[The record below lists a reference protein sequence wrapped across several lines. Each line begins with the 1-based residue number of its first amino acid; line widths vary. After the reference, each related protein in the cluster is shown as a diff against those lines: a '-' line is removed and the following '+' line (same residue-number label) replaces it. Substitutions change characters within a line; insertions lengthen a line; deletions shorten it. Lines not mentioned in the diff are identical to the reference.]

1 LSVSCLLATS
11 AYSQEV
17 IPPKPLETPP
27 AVYPTGHTEAARVV
41 LRVTVNAQGT
51 VDGVELIDSAGAD
64 FDRAAEEAVRR
75 WKFAPALRDGQ
86 PFAARIRIPFVFQ
99 PPLEAAPTSSSTPLP
114 GPPPQAGEETTPTR
128 PPTASPSATP
138 TTTPT
143 TTPTATPTSSPAAT
157 STTTPTSG
165 VIPTEAEGPH
175 SNPSTA
181 PPTVVPIPEAAPEPT
196 LTLPDGG
203 ALLEVQVRGAQ
214 RKELRAGSDFQIE
227 VGQLSVIAGTSAAD
241 ILRLAPGIFIANE
254 GGAGHADQVFLRGF
268 DAEQGQAIEFTVN
281 GVPINQVDNP
291 DAQGYAD
298 THFIIPELVKEL
310 RVIEG
315 PFDPHQGDFA
325 VAGSAAYELAVPDR
339 RLEFKLE
346 YGSFN
351 SKRALALW
359 APPTE
364 REGTFAA
371 VQAFQSDGFGVNR
384 SVTNASAMA
393 QYEGELGT
401 RGLWHLLATAYAT
414 HYKSAGVVR
423 ADDVASGAIDF
434 YGTEDP
440 SQGGDAQ
447 RFSFSFDLTNPV
459 GDGVT
464 KLQVFSIYQTVR
476 ILEDF
481 TGFLLDQDEPGQSP
495 HPQRGDGIQQQYA
508 ALTVGG
514 RSSYKL
520 TKHFWDQDQ
529 SLELGFY
536 ARYDHT
542 TPVIDRV
549 RFGTQIPY
557 LVDQDLVTD
566 VVDIAGYIDL
576 DLHIGKRLTL
586 RGGLRQEYFSYDIQ
600 NNCAAQAF
608 VPTAPLNVPC
618 QSLDL
623 AGPRLPSQTTTAS
636 GFVTEPKGTLL
647 YQLDKAFT
655 ATASAGIGAQSLD
668 ARYITQDELAP
679 FNELWALEAGV
690 LYHQRSAQLDLN
702 GRLVGYYT
710 HVAQE
715 LLFDPNQ
722 GRLDQ
727 SGGTSR
733 GGGVLA
739 LRATGPWYDE
749 LLSATYAYAVFD
761 TGGSLVP
768 YVPNL
773 IARSDTA
780 VFHPLPWSIA
790 DHQLTGKAG
799 LGISY
804 VGQRALPYGQTA
816 APTLV
821 LDASARV
828 RWDFLEL
835 GINGENLL
843 NTQYPLSEF
852 FYASSFNRAA
862 YPTLV
867 PVEHFTAAPPLAVYV
882 TLAFILDQE
891 SDR

>member
-1 LSVSCLLATS
+1 VSFLLAANARAEEIT
-11 AYSQEV
+11 
-17 IPPKPLETPP
+17 PPKPLQTPP
-27 AVYPTGHTEAARVV
+27 AIYPAGHSEAARVV
-41 LRVTVNAQGT
+41 LRVTVNAQGA
-51 VDGVELIDSAGAD
+51 VEGVEVIESGGVD
-64 FDRAAEEAVRR
+64 FDHAADEAVRR
-75 WKFAPALRDGQ
+75 WSFAPALRDGQ

-99 PPLEAAPTSSSTPLP
+99 PPAVAAP
-114 GPPPQAGEETTPTR
+114 
-128 PPTASPSATP
+128 AS
-138 TTTPT
+138 
-143 TTPTATPTSSPAAT
+143 TTPTATPTPTPNPNPTANANA
-157 STTTPTSG
+157 TTT
-165 VIPTEAEGPH
+165 A
-175 SNPSTA
+175 NPA
-181 PPTVVPIPEAAPEPT
+181 PTVVPIPEAAPEAPPT
-196 LTLPDGG
+196 VPDGG
-203 ALLEVQVRGAQ
+203 GPLEVQVRGAQ
-214 RKELRAGSDFQIE
+214 RKELRGGSDFQIE
-227 VGQLSVIAGTSAAD
+227 VGQLSVIAGNSAAD

-254 GGAGHADQVFLRGF
+254 GGLGHADQVFLRGF

-339 RLEFKLE
+339 RLELKLE

-351 SKRALALW
+351 SARVLALW

-371 VQAFQSDGFGVNR
+371 VQAFTTDGYGVNR
-384 SVTNASAMA
+384 SGTNASAMA
-393 QYEGELGT
+393 QYEGELGA
-401 RGLWHLLATAYAT
+401 RGLWHLLFTAYAT

-423 ADDVASGAIDF
+423 ASDVASGTIDY

-447 RFSFSFDLTNPV
+447 RFSLAFDLTNPV
-459 GDGVT
+459 GDGVFA
-464 KLQVFSIYQTVR
+464 LQVFTIYQTVR

-495 HPQRGDGIQQQYA
+495 HPQRGDGIQQQYG

-514 RSSYKL
+514 RGSYKL

-529 SLELGFY
+529 SIEVGFY

-542 TPVIDRV
+542 TPSIDRV

-557 LVDQDLVTD
+557 LVDQNLITD
-566 VVDIAGYIDL
+566 VVDIAGYLDL
-576 DLHIGKRLTL
+576 DLHLGKRLTL
-586 RGGLRQEYFSYDIQ
+586 RGGVREEYFSYDIQ
-600 NNCAAQAF
+600 NLCASQVF

-623 AGPRLPSQTTTAS
+623 AGPRLPYQTTTAS
-636 GFVTEPKGTLL
+636 GLVFEPKGTAL
-647 YQLDKAFT
+647 YQLSRDFT
-655 ATASAGIGAQSLD
+655 ATASAGIGAQSLG
-668 ARYITQDELAP
+668 ATYIGQDEVAP

-690 LYHQRSAQLDLN
+690 LYHRRSTFLDLN
-702 GRLVGYYT
+702 GRLVAYYT
-710 HVAQE
+710 HVNQE
-715 LLFDPNQ
+715 LIFDPNQ

-727 SGGTSR
+727 AGGTSR

-749 LLSATYAYAVFD
+749 QFSATYAYAVFD
-761 TGGSLVP
+761 TGGTLVP

-773 IARSDTA
+773 VARSDTA

-790 DHQLTGKAG
+790 DHQLIGTAG
-799 LGISY
+799 LGLSY
-804 VGQRALPYGQTA
+804 VGERALPYGQTA
-816 APTLV
+816 APTFV
-821 LDASARV
+821 VDASAYV
-828 RWDFLEL
+828 RWDFLKV
-835 GINGENLL
+835 GIYGQNLF

-867 PVEHFTAAPPLAVYV
+867 PVEHFTAAPPLAVYG

>member
-1 LSVSCLLATS
+1 LSPRRGLPYLLFVSSLVATS
-11 AYSQEV
+11 AHAQEIV
-17 IPPKPLETPP
+17 PPKPLQTPP
-27 AVYPTGHTEAARVV
+27 AVYPAEHTEAARVV
-41 LRVTVNAQGT
+41 LRVTVNAQGAVEAAEL
-51 VDGVELIDSAGAD
+51 VDSGGLD
-64 FDRAAEEAVRR
+64 FDNAAEEAVRR
-75 WKFAPALRDGQ
+75 WKFTPALRDGQ

-99 PPLEAAPTSSSTPLP
+99 PPVEAA
-114 GPPPQAGEETTPTR
+114 
-128 PPTASPSATP
+128 
-138 TTTPT
+138 TPT
-143 TTPTATPTSSPAAT
+143 TTPTATPVATAT
-157 STTTPTSG
+157 SPPG
-165 VIPTEAEGPH
+165 VIPSEVEGPH
-175 SNPSTA
+175 SPTSTPTSTSGSTA
-181 PPTVVPIPEAAPEPT
+181 TVVPIPEPSPEPAPE
-196 LTLPDGG
+196 LPDGG
-203 ALLEVQVRGAQ
+203 APLEVQVRGAQ
-214 RKELRAGSDFQIE
+214 RKQLRGGSDFQIE
-227 VGQLSVIAGTSAAD
+227 VGQLSVIAGNSAAD

-325 VAGSAAYELAVPDR
+325 VAGSAAYELAVPNR
-339 RLEFKLE
+339 RLELKLE

-371 VQAFQSDGFGVNR
+371 VQAFQTDGFGVNR
-384 SVTNASAMA
+384 SATNASAMA
-393 QYEGELGT
+393 QYEGELGA

-447 RFSFSFDLTNPV
+447 RFSLSFDLTNPV
-459 GDGVT
+459 GDGV
-464 KLQVFSIYQTVR
+464 LAMQVFTIYQTVR

-508 ALTVGG
+508 ALTVGSRG
-514 RSSYKL
+514 SYKL

-529 SLELGFY
+529 SLEVGFY

-542 TPVIDRV
+542 TPSIDRV

-600 NNCAAQAF
+600 NNCASQTF

-636 GFVTEPKGTLL
+636 GFVTEPKGTVL

-679 FNELWALEAGV
+679 FAELWALEAGV

-715 LLFDPNQ
+715 LIFDPNQ

-733 GGGVLA
+733 GGGVFSM
-739 LRATGPWYDE
+739 RATGPWFDE

-761 TGGSLVP
+761 TGGTLVP

-780 VFHPLPWSIA
+780 VFHPLPWSIS
-790 DHQLTGKAG
+790 DHQLTGRAG
-799 LGISY
+799 LGLSY
-804 VGQRALPYGQTA
+804 VGQRALPYGQSA
-816 APTLV
+816 APTFV
-821 LDASARV
+821 VDASAKV

-835 GINGENLL
+835 GIDGQNLL
-843 NTQYPLSEF
+843 NTQYPLSQF